1 MSALWQRYAGRFN
14 ALTLRERVMVFA
26 AVMVAV
32 VALGHTLAIEPRLAK
47 QKRLSSAMLQK
58 HSEMKAFEAQVATL
72 VAGRSGDAG
81 RSERDRLARARSE
94 LSTLEAQIRAEER
107 RFTAPAQMRR
117 VVEGLLARN
126 RGVALEEMRT
136 LAVDT
141 IASGTKAPAAP
152 VKSAAVKPAATPA
165 PKPAAAEAVIYRHGM
180 QLTVSGS
187 YLDLLAY
194 ARDLEKLPSQL
205 YWSTL
210 AIDAA
215 AYPKVLMKLTVYTLS
230 LDPAW
235 LSV

>member
-1 MSALWQRYAGRFN
+1 MSELWQRYAGRFN

-32 VALGHTLAIEPRLAK
+32 VALAHTLAIEPQLVR

-58 HSEMKAFEAQVATL
+58 SSEMKAFQVQLEKL
-72 VAGRSGDAG
+72 VGTGQGEAGRA
-81 RSERDRLARARSE
+81 ERERLARARVE
-94 LSTLEAQIRAEER
+94 LSALESRIQAQER

-126 RGVALEEMRT
+126 RGVALEEMKT
-136 LAVDT
+136 LAVET
-141 IASGTKAPAAP
+141 VTAGAPSASAGKA
-152 VKSAAVKPAATPA
+152 SATPPGKPALSEPR
-165 PKPAAAEAVIYRHGM
+165 IYRHGL

-205 YWSTL
+205 YWDRV

-215 AYPKVLMKLTVYTLS
+215 AYPKVVMKLTVYTLS

>member
-14 ALTLRERVMVFA
+14 ALTLRERAMVFA
-26 AVMVAV
+26 AVMVAI
-32 VALGHTLAIEPRLAK
+32 VALGYTLAIEPQVLK
-47 QKRLSSAMLQK
+47 QKRLAGAMLQK
-58 HSEMKAFEAQVATL
+58 QSEMKAFEAQVAKL
-72 VAGRSGDAG
+72 VAGRGDQTA
-81 RSERDRLARARSE
+81 RAERERLARARTE
-94 LSTLEAQIRAEER
+94 LSMLEARIRAEER

-117 VVEGLLARN
+117 VIEGLLARN
-126 RGVALEEMRT
+126 RSVALEEMKT

-141 IASGTKAPAAP
+141 IAANAVT
-152 VKSAAVKPAATPA
+152 SATAVKPAA
-165 PKPAAAEAVIYRHGM
+165 KPAVGEPVIYRHGVE
-180 QLTVSGS
+180 LTVSGS

-205 YWSTL
+205 YWGAL

-215 AYPKVLMKLTVYTLS
+215 GYPKVLMKVTVYTLS

>member
-1 MSALWQRYAGRFN
+1 MSELWQRHAGRFN

-26 AVMVAV
+26 AVMVAA
-32 VALGHTLAIEPRLAK
+32 VALGHTLAIEPQLVR

-58 HSEMKAFEAQVATL
+58 SSEMKAFEVQLEKL
-72 VAGRSGDAG
+72 VGTGQGDAG
-81 RSERDRLARARSE
+81 RAERERLARARVE
-94 LSTLEAQIRAEER
+94 LSALESRIQAQER

-126 RGVALEEMRT
+126 RGVALEEMKT
-136 LAVDT
+136 LAVET
-141 IASGTKAPAAP
+141 VTAGAPSA
-152 VKSAAVKPAATPA
+152 SAAKAAATP
-165 PKPAAAEAVIYRHGM
+165 PGPSEPRIYRHGL

-205 YWSTL
+205 YWDRV

-215 AYPKVLMKLTVYTLS
+215 AYPKVVMKLTVYTLS

>member
-1 MSALWQRYAGRFN
+1 MSALWQRYAGRIN

-32 VALGHTLAIEPRLAK
+32 VALGHTLAIEPELVK
-47 QKRLSSAMLQK
+47 HKRLSGAMLQK
-58 HSEMKAFEAQVATL
+58 NSEMKAFEVQIEKL
-72 VAGRSGDAG
+72 VGSRPGNAGG
-81 RSERDRLARARSE
+81 SERERLVRARSE
-94 LSTLEAQIRAEER
+94 LNALEGRIRAEER

-126 RGVALEEMRT
+126 RGVALEEMKT
-136 LAVDT
+136 LAVET
-141 IASGTKAPAAP
+141 LSAGAPNAKPPAKPPAGKP
-152 VKSAAVKPAATPA
+152 V
-165 PKPAAAEAVIYRHGM
+165 AAEGLIYRHGL

-205 YWSTL
+205 YWDRL

-215 AYPKVLMKLTVYTLS
+215 AYPKVVMRLTVYTLS

-235 LSV
+235 LNV